1 MFPYSARTNALMQ
14 VKHNMVEVI
23 RRDSFVTAECR
34 LLKPEALFSG
44 TQEKEAEKVIADF
57 IFVLGRWMF

>member
-1 MFPYSARTNALMQ
+1 
-14 VKHNMVEVI
+14 MVEVI